1 MSNQNIF
8 DNETFFN
15 GYKELRAKDICLND
29 LLDYLKSVMNT
40 IKIKMAKNHL
50 VFGLSD
56 YADTGKYIGIIW
68 GVFSIINSM
77 HDKLRLSAEPSFTG
91 SVIDGEGINEV
102 DIYPLKLL
110 IPTIRLISKKDVR
123 TLIRGVLD
131 ER

>member
-1 MSNQNIF
+1 
-8 DNETFFN
+8 
-15 GYKELRAKDICLND
+15 
-29 LLDYLKSVMNT
+29 
-40 IKIKMAKNHL
+40 MAKNHL

-56 YADTGKYIGIIW
+56 YADTGKYIGMIW
-68 GVFSIINSM
+68 GVLSVVNSM
-77 HDKLRLSAEPSFTG
+77 HEKLRLSAEPSFTG
-91 SVIDGEGINEV
+91 FVIDGEGINEV